1 MKEFCPN
8 KASKEFKEL
17 ASIFGEDKAYFLWM
31 RNKGN
36 ELDKAPNGAESKLF
50 NDLLQYFNG
59 DRKKALIAK
68 AKTFSNEFFDWFGD
82 WTGTMG
88 ELYAD
93 GVERTNTEDG
103 KIKLS
108 LPSHTKENPRQLV
121 LEPQGDNKYY
131 VHIRIWDGDHIP
143 GKITDEDK
151 QLLFNAL
158 YNELPAGGEILFPK
172 SGEGY
177 YGTRGTVAALK
188 RLSRDPRFSP
198 GEKGVLQYK
207 DDPESEEV
215 KKYEGTGFVKKD
227 FSNVSKVVDE
237 NGEPLVVWHGSPND
251 NIQEFNRDLIGSTT
265 DPGVF
270 GKGFYFTP
278 LKSYARQYG
287 ENMYL
292 AYLNIK
298 NPIYKP
304 SDSDVIGRTYEE
316 IAVDLDKSYRA
327 MYDRQ
332 IKRGKSEQDAKNSAE
347 RHRHSM
353 QQRNENLKKLLQ
365 ENHDGGIFLERTTDQ
380 IKPLEEQIVVPNSNQ
395 IKHVENFGEFSHN
408 GNIYHN
414 ISPVVSPF
422 GESKLGELHAREVA
436 IEREFARLREEW
448 EPLREQMKQA
458 QYDTLS
464 RKLIRLGDEN
474 IRVTEKPDHV
484 LWIDTNRPIF
494 TQVSIKFEVNGNS
507 VESSLLFPHS
517 GRILREDYNYMR
529 VDNPIRDNA
538 HRLVYELLRVLKD
551 NGHNV
556 VYSDWTPQWS
566 DRSIQKTIQ
575 NMSKLFGIDF
585 SKIATGE
592 QKYVNVI
599 GPSGEQLK
607 QVRFRIVMNIDA
619 VMNKLRVLGNSK
631 ELYDVFDSIYNQ
643 QQPKENKELLI
654 KALKA
659 KEADL
664 VKRQQEL
671 TEQLE
676 NVKKEIRQEEWELSD
691 LPFNITQGSLIWA
704 VQRQI
709 NRGATHNDILN
720 LIDSI
725 NYTYGSS
732 LKYNKKT
739 RKVYGKEFIDKS
751 DDIARTRDKN
761 VKRIEAVVNY
771 LNNKFGGKIEVFYIE
786 EADWLKSDK
795 LPDVSNS
802 CIIGDT
808 VYLRKS
814 RMTTEIA
821 AEEMLHV
828 LVHAMK
834 NGKGDLGNREL
845 FDNLFKKAKQQF
857 PKLWDEIQSVYKYNH
872 DEELVTQA
880 LARYVNKDF
889 DNRDSYTIQ
898 DLINRFKNY
907 LVKLFK
913 DILEYFGDKRY
924 TTLGNINPIID
935 FQDISD
941 MILAKDLYFDIQT
954 IKEIHSDSLN
964 NKFHNLNSNNT
975 AQSAYELA
983 DQIDSERESYINN
996 IVEQYKNDHNDA
1008 TDEKIA
1014 SIKNQARIQFNK
1026 NKLAQIKAKPN
1037 KNDAESIIIAALS
1050 TDDLQNAEGIQSIL
1064 DRINGEGESSIY
1076 LTDKDKDVFRQIKE
1090 GTKVRLKSQMS
1101 RVVKKTKLID
1111 DLKQILAIIDG
1122 KNEDSVDD
1130 VFDVIKDFLI
1140 RAEYEIEKT
1149 TKFVTEDLGEDL
1161 STWDPKQ
1168 INYIKQDLIGYYEGL
1183 LKSLKDLFSGNS
1195 AVREMN
1201 QLRMEDP
1208 NQPDLQHLVDK
1219 LYHDLHDLQQYYQ
1232 SRVVMPYAEKI
1243 LTDFVND
1250 SDIIDNKEQFI
1261 KNMKTWLYQDTA
1273 YGDINA
1279 SEVVIGMAS
1288 RSKSPIVR
1296 IIEKMM
1302 SDTEFERNR
1311 QVLKKGRELIALYNK
1326 IRPVGAQISFSNFQ
1340 KMFMELDG
1348 EGGTDGKPTGYW
1360 VRDRNYG
1367 KFYKDKDEFEAKL
1380 REKYKDKGLTWK
1392 INDYSGAI
1400 ELIFPDEKP
1409 TADKSVYNQYYDE
1422 LDEWLDKHCERRYK
1436 LEYYKKKR
1444 RILSPEALQA
1454 QQLIQHQI
1462 DILCQKAIDED
1473 GFVDSNLLTPHERQK
1488 LQSLKKQKKELACP
1502 YIFRTNS
1509 KGIVTLEAKVGP
1521 DAEIAEQ
1528 ISKWNEW
1535 IAGKVNY
1542 IPNDEKFQKA
1552 LNKYPK
1558 GSVERRIFQ
1567 RDNYIRKINPDIYEA
1582 IKVWYDLPDY
1592 GEEYNKLKSKY
1603 RSIISHIKER
1613 EGFSAHNLD
1622 LIGTGIDEDTSV
1634 WRELQRLE
1642 QEMADIRA
1650 QQHMDK
1656 VKDEDEEEKPEFL
1669 TSYMIMS
1676 QKEDKTFYNY
1686 LRNLWMSR
1694 PGFTI
1699 KEMDDAFNT
1708 LFSYTD
1714 RKGRIRALKAFSYMG
1729 PVGETFKFDPS
1740 DKEEAEKPSYIHE
1753 YSSQFYELDESSDLV
1768 NDKWDKKL
1776 HSSLQP
1782 KVGGTIDYTNQRY
1795 KEIMKNDGYR
1805 QFYELLI
1812 STMNE
1817 ANEMIPQRAVE
1828 RNYLMP
1834 QITARG
1840 MQSLGRVRSFLDLQT
1855 SLGYMFQDVFTPKFA
1870 EKDGDVST
1878 NWDLPRRPDGTV
1890 VNNIPIRFVKRL
1902 DQPELIT
1909 SDVVGAVIMYYNMA
1923 VNYKLKSENLP
1934 SLELMREAINPEIST
1949 GSHKLKRQYDKVNNM
1964 LDFRYYGKE
1973 DVIGDASQAP
1983 SELNKAM
1990 TNVGK
1995 KFRKLASLSML
2006 AINFTTIEV
2015 GYIDAFLS
2023 AVADSVGGKYFT
2035 KQDLMYGYGQALKH
2049 LPNIIA
2055 NIGNPDTKDWM
2066 ICAMQYNNL
2075 SKSNSEIFERS
2086 DQSRFRKALNQV
2098 RMGGYTMADYLIN
2111 TMILG
2116 ATYNHYRLVDTPDGK
2131 SKKFMS
2137 KSDAIREFTKV
2148 GYTEQEAIAKW
2159 DSAKTTLQQAYIV
2172 KDGVLTAKEEYKQYI
2187 NNKLENQIAGRL
2199 RDRTAIYNGVI
2210 PTVEKAKIQQNVWGS
2225 YLTLMR
2231 NFYVNTFWE
2240 RASSG
2245 YDTASEE
2252 EIASSKFGMRSA
2264 DSAGFVN
2271 FETGEVGNG
2280 LWWSFLK
2287 GIYKYVSNTKHLID
2301 GKDMRQLTYDQK
2313 YAVKRILTEMV
2324 MISIAAW
2331 LMLTSIAFAR
2341 SNDYD
2346 DDKDPTWTVNIFDPE
2361 GQDRGLL
2368 EFNGRNYDKKIT
2380 NWLRWK
2386 VALLATR
2393 TFTERSTF
2401 YWPGTV
2407 TELISSPSTA
2417 KSYLDDLGYNLELF
2431 MDLFEI
2437 NGHDRSEVIKSGGY
2451 RGMTRGTRD
2460 ILKITGF
2467 TGIDN
2472 VVRGWHTSG
2481 IKSTLNW
2488 YGQVT
2493 PNNFLIPSKK
2503 VWMEEQGLTSSKPE
2517 SKKKKISY

>member
-1 MKEFCPN
+1 MQAFCPN
-8 KASKEFKEL
+8 LNNKHIKAEFEEL
-17 ASIFGEDKAYFLWM
+17 KSALGEDLAYLVWH
-31 RNKGN
+31 RTEGEGLGN
-36 ELDKAPNGAESKLF
+36 HPGLADSDVFKSALE
-50 NDLLQYFNG
+50 QYNG
-59 DRKKALIAK
+59 DRKKTIFA
-68 AKTFSNEFFDWFGD
+68 
-82 WTGTMG
+82 
-88 ELYAD
+88 
-93 GVERTNTEDG
+93 
-103 KIKLS
+103 
-108 LPSHTKENPRQLV
+108 
-121 LEPQGDNKYY
+121 
-131 VHIRIWDGDHIP
+131 
-143 GKITDEDK
+143 
-151 QLLFNAL
+151 
-158 YNELPAGGEILFPK
+158 
-172 SGEGY
+172 
-177 YGTRGTVAALK
+177 
-188 RLSRDPRFSP
+188 LSR
-198 GEKGVLQYK
+198 EALTK
-207 DDPESEEV
+207 
-215 KKYEGTGFVKKD
+215 T
-227 FSNVSKVVDE
+227 
-237 NGEPLVVWHGSPND
+237 EP
-251 NIQEFNRDLIGSTT
+251 
-265 DPGVF
+265 
-270 GKGFYFTP
+270 
-278 LKSYARQYG
+278 
-287 ENMYL
+287 
-292 AYLNIK
+292 
-298 NPIYKP
+298 
-304 SDSDVIGRTYEE
+304 
-316 IAVDLDKSYRA
+316 
-327 MYDRQ
+327 
-332 IKRGKSEQDAKNSAE
+332 
-347 RHRHSM
+347 
-353 QQRNENLKKLLQ
+353 
-365 ENHDGGIFLERTTDQ
+365 
-380 IKPLEEQIVVPNSNQ
+380 
-395 IKHVENFGEFSHN
+395 
-408 GNIYHN
+408 
-414 ISPVVSPF
+414 
-422 GESKLGELHAREVA
+422 
-436 IEREFARLREEW
+436 
-448 EPLREQMKQA
+448 
-458 QYDTLS
+458 
-464 RKLIRLGDEN
+464 
-474 IRVTEKPDHV
+474 
-484 LWIDTNRPIF
+484 
-494 TQVSIKFEVNGNS
+494 
-507 VESSLLFPHS
+507 
-517 GRILREDYNYMR
+517 
-529 VDNPIRDNA
+529 
-538 HRLVYELLRVLKD
+538 
-551 NGHNV
+551 
-556 VYSDWTPQWS
+556 
-566 DRSIQKTIQ
+566 KT
-575 NMSKLFGIDF
+575 
-585 SKIATGE
+585 
-592 QKYVNVI
+592 
-599 GPSGEQLK
+599 
-607 QVRFRIVMNIDA
+607 
-619 VMNKLRVLGNSK
+619 
-631 ELYDVFDSIYNQ
+631 
-643 QQPKENKELLI
+643 
-654 KALKA
+654 
-659 KEADL
+659 
-664 VKRQQEL
+664 
-671 TEQLE
+671 
-676 NVKKEIRQEEWELSD
+676 QEE
-691 LPFNITQGSLIWA
+691 
-704 VQRQI
+704 
-709 NRGATHNDILN
+709 
-720 LIDSI
+720 
-725 NYTYGSS
+725 
-732 LKYNKKT
+732 
-739 RKVYGKEFIDKS
+739 
-751 DDIARTRDKN
+751 
-761 VKRIEAVVNY
+761 
-771 LNNKFGGKIEVFYIE
+771 
-786 EADWLKSDK
+786 
-795 LPDVSNS
+795 
-802 CIIGDT
+802 
-808 VYLRKS
+808 
-814 RMTTEIA
+814 
-821 AEEMLHV
+821 
-828 LVHAMK
+828 
-834 NGKGDLGNREL
+834 
-845 FDNLFKKAKQQF
+845 
-857 PKLWDEIQSVYKYNH
+857 
-872 DEELVTQA
+872 
-880 LARYVNKDF
+880 
-889 DNRDSYTIQ
+889 
-898 DLINRFKNY
+898 
-907 LVKLFK
+907 
-913 DILEYFGDKRY
+913 
-924 TTLGNINPIID
+924 
-935 FQDISD
+935 
-941 MILAKDLYFDIQT
+941 
-954 IKEIHSDSLN
+954 
-964 NKFHNLNSNNT
+964 T
-975 AQSAYELA
+975 AQSAFDVA
-983 DQIDSERESYINN
+983 WVIDQERDSYISD
-996 IVEQYKNDHNDA
+996 IVQQYKKDNKEPS
-1008 TDEKIA
+1008 DEKLA

-1026 NKLAQIKAKPN
+1026 DKLTELKQSS
-1037 KNDAESIIIAALS
+1037 KNTPTDIIMQALYS
-1050 TDDLQNAEGIQSIL
+1050 DDLQNSEGIQSIL

-1111 DLKQILAIIDG
+1111 DLKQILSIIDG

-1140 RAEYEIEKT
+1140 RAEDEIEKT
-1149 TKFVTEDLGEDL
+1149 TKFVTEELGEDL

-1219 LYHDLHDLQQYYQ
+1219 LYHDLHDLQQYYH

-1326 IRPVGAQISFSNFQ
+1326 IRPVGAQISFANFQ

-1392 INDYSGAI
+1392 INDYSGNI
-1400 ELIFPDEKP
+1400 ELIFPDENP
-1409 TADKSVYNQYYDE
+1409 LADKSVYNQYYDE

-1509 KGIVTLEAKVGP
+1509 AGIVTLETKVGP
-1521 DAEIAEQ
+1521 DAEIARQ
-1528 ISKWNEW
+1528 ISDWNEW
-1535 IAGKVNY
+1535 IANRVKY
-1542 IPNDEKFQKA
+1542 KPNEEKFEKA

-1567 RDNYIRKINPDIYEA
+1567 RDNYIRKINPQLYEA
-1582 IKVWYDLPDY
+1582 MEQWIKPKDY
-1592 GEEYNKLKSKY
+1592 GKEYNELKRKY
-1603 RSIISHIKER
+1603 RAIISHLKNY
-1613 EGFSAHNLD
+1613 EGFAAHNLD
-1622 LIGTGIDEDTSV
+1622 LIGTGINEDVTV
-1634 WRELQRLE
+1634 WQELQKIE
-1642 QEMADIRA
+1642 QQMADIRA
-1650 QQHMDK
+1650 QQYEASEK
-1656 VKDEDEEEKPEFL
+1656 SEEESPEFL

-1699 KEMDDAFNT
+1699 KEADDAFNK

-1714 RKGRIRALKAFSYMG
+1714 RKGRIRALKAFSYTG
-1729 PVGETFKFDPS
+1729 PVAETFKFDPS
-1740 DKEEAEKPSYIHE
+1740 DEEEAEKPSYIHE

-1768 NDKWDKKL
+1768 NDKWDKQL

-1934 SLELMREAINPEIST
+1934 SLELMREAINPETST

-2137 KSDAIREFTKV
+2137 KSDAVREFTKV

-2159 DSAKTTLQQAYIV
+2159 DSAKTTLRQAYIV

-2187 NNKLENQIAGRL
+2187 NKKLENQIAGRL

-2287 GIYKYVSNTKHLID
+2287 GMYKYVSNTKHLID

-2331 LMLTSIAFAR
+2331 LMIASIAFAR

-2346 DDKDPTWTVNIFDPE
+2346 DDKDPTWTINIFDPE

-2503 VWMEEQGLTSSKPE
+2503 VWMEEQGLTKSKSG
-2517 SKKKKISY
+2517 SKKKKVSY

>member
-50 NDLLQYFNG
+50 KTLLDEFNG
-59 DRKKALIAK
+59 NRVEALKAK
-68 AKTFSNEFFDWFGD
+68 AKVYSNDFWNWFGD
-82 WTGTMG
+82 WT
-88 ELYAD
+88 A
-93 GVERTNTEDG
+93 
-103 KIKLS
+103 
-108 LPSHTKENPRQLV
+108 EN
-121 LEPQGDNKYY
+121 
-131 VHIRIWDGDHIP
+131 
-143 GKITDEDK
+143 
-151 QLLFNAL
+151 
-158 YNELPAGGEILFPK
+158 
-172 SGEGY
+172 
-177 YGTRGTVAALK
+177 
-188 RLSRDPRFSP
+188 
-198 GEKGVLQYK
+198 K
-207 DDPESEEV
+207 D
-215 KKYEGTGFVKKD
+215 
-227 FSNVSKVVDE
+227 NVSKVVDE
-237 NGEPLVVWHGSPND
+237 NGEPAIMYHGTPWGEFDVFRQLQPNTGDRTKPGEIYFSASKSWADSYTKGDFNKGLKSPKVYAVYLDVKNPYFPGKNPQTRKEANAILFEDYGTILTDEEYDDIYKALDETGALIESLSPSQWNPKIYDYDIYNHIASYFKYKNQEERFIEVIKQIRQKGLHDGMIWLTREEQQGKRISFDGQKRQVWIMDPNQVKSIISNKQD
-251 NIQEFNRDLIGSTT
+251 IITGEPGFSTT
-265 DPGVF
+265 DDNIYHHIDKNKTLNDVKDYIEDYITNKF
-270 GKGFYFTP
+270 GKGHSYQAIRAKVKQLESYFNVVGVAVTAGKR
-278 LKSYARQYG
+278 LDFSQLHFVG
-287 ENMYL
+287 
-292 AYLNIK
+292 
-298 NPIYKP
+298 
-304 SDSDVIGRTYEE
+304 DS
-316 IAVDLDKSYRA
+316 
-327 MYDRQ
+327 
-332 IKRGKSEQDAKNSAE
+332 
-347 RHRHSM
+347 
-353 QQRNENLKKLLQ
+353 
-365 ENHDGGIFLERTTDQ
+365 
-380 IKPLEEQIVVPNSNQ
+380 
-395 IKHVENFGEFSHN
+395 
-408 GNIYHN
+408 
-414 ISPVVSPF
+414 
-422 GESKLGELHAREVA
+422 
-436 IEREFARLREEW
+436 
-448 EPLREQMKQA
+448 
-458 QYDTLS
+458 LS
-464 RKLIRLGDEN
+464 RKEQINRIQGED
-474 IRVTEKPDHV
+474 V
-484 LWIDTNRPIF
+484 LTQIQLLVQRINR
-494 TQVSIKFEVNGNS
+494 
-507 VESSLLFPHS
+507 LFP
-517 GRILREDYNYMR
+517 
-529 VDNPIRDNA
+529 
-538 HRLVYELLRVLKD
+538 
-551 NGHNV
+551 
-556 VYSDWTPQWS
+556 
-566 DRSIQKTIQ
+566 
-575 NMSKLFGIDF
+575 
-585 SKIATGE
+585 KI
-592 QKYVNVI
+592 KI
-599 GPSGEQLK
+599 
-607 QVRFRIVMNIDA
+607 
-619 VMNKLRVLGNSK
+619 
-631 ELYDVFDSIYNQ
+631 
-643 QQPKENKELLI
+643 
-654 KALKA
+654 
-659 KEADL
+659 
-664 VKRQQEL
+664 
-671 TEQLE
+671 
-676 NVKKEIRQEEWELSD
+676 NVKED
-691 LPFNITQGSLIWA
+691 LTITQGSAYYDKDTNTIHYSPVLNRNLKSVDTQNIVEECLHPLIACIAATDNKLFQKLLAQASKDKALVSYIETAYSDKSRSIRDQEIVTQA
-704 VQRQI
+704 VAGMYANDNYRQLLSIDEFQKNEAQRRFKGFISAILEWI
-709 NRGATHNDILN
+709 NNIKKLILGDKMLVKNKDFSNIISSLESLVDILN
-720 LIDSI
+720 TPRI
-725 NYTYGSS
+725 
-732 LKYNKKT
+732 
-739 RKVYGKEFIDKS
+739 EFI
-751 DDIARTRDKN
+751 
-761 VKRIEAVVNY
+761 
-771 LNNKFGGKIEVFYIE
+771 EV
-786 EADWLKSDK
+786 
-795 LPDVSNS
+795 
-802 CIIGDT
+802 
-808 VYLRKS
+808 
-814 RMTTEIA
+814 
-821 AEEMLHV
+821 
-828 LVHAMK
+828 
-834 NGKGDLGNREL
+834 
-845 FDNLFKKAKQQF
+845 
-857 PKLWDEIQSVYKYNH
+857 
-872 DEELVTQA
+872 
-880 LARYVNKDF
+880 
-889 DNRDSYTIQ
+889 DSSFMSQ
-898 DLINRFKNY
+898 NM
-907 LVKLFK
+907 
-913 DILEYFGDKRY
+913 
-924 TTLGNINPIID
+924 
-935 FQDISD
+935 Q
-941 MILAKDLYFDIQT
+941 
-954 IKEIHSDSLN
+954 H
-964 NKFHNLNSNNT
+964 LNSNES
-975 AQSAYELA
+975 AQSAYEIA
-983 DQIDSERESYINN
+983 EKIDTEREQYIND
-996 IVEQYKNDHNDA
+996 IVQQYQANNPEA
-1008 TDEKIA
+1008 TQEKIA

-1026 NKLAQIKAKPN
+1026 NKLAEIKAQSGR
-1037 KNDAESIIIAALS
+1037 DEVYDIIVAALS

-1130 VFDVIKDFLI
+1130 VFDVIRDFLI
-1140 RAEYEIEKT
+1140 RAEDEIEKT
-1149 TKFVTEDLGEDL
+1149 TKFVTEELGDDL

-1201 QLRMEDP
+1201 QIRMEDP
-1208 NQPDLQHLVDK
+1208 NQPDLQHLIDK

-1250 SDIIDNKEQFI
+1250 SDVIDNKEQFI

-1326 IRPVGAQISFSNFQ
+1326 IRPTGSQISFANFQ

-1348 EGGTDGKPTGYW
+1348 EGGKDGKPTGYW

-1367 KFYKDKDEFEAKL
+1367 KFYKDKDEFESKL

-1400 ELIFPDEKP
+1400 ELIFPDENP
-1409 TADKSVYNQYYDE
+1409 LADKSVYNQYYDE

-1473 GFVDSNLLTPHERQK
+1473 GFVDSNKLTPHERQK

-1509 KGIVTLEAKVGP
+1509 NGIVTLEEKVGP
-1521 DAEIAEQ
+1521 DAEIAKQ
-1528 ISKWNEW
+1528 IAEWNEW
-1535 IAGKVNY
+1535 ISKRVTY
-1542 IPNDEKFQKA
+1542 KPNKDKFEKA

-1567 RDNYIRKINPDIYEA
+1567 RDNYIRKINPQLYEA
-1582 IKVWYDLPDY
+1582 MEQWGKIKDY
-1592 GEEYNKLKSKY
+1592 GKEYDELKRRY
-1603 RSIISHIKER
+1603 RSIISHLKNY
-1613 EGFSAHNLD
+1613 EGFAAHNLD
-1622 LIGTGIDEDTSV
+1622 LIGTGINEDITV
-1634 WRELQRLE
+1634 WQELQKLE
-1642 QEMADIRA
+1642 QQMADIRA
-1650 QQHMDK
+1650 QQYDSSQ
-1656 VKDEDEEEKPEFL
+1656 KDDSPEFM

-1686 LRNLWMSR
+1686 LRNIWMSR
-1694 PGFTI
+1694 PGLTS
-1699 KEMDDAFNT
+1699 KEADDAFNE
-1708 LFSYTD
+1708 LFSYVD
-1714 RKGRIRALKAFSYMG
+1714 RKGTIRALKAFSYLG
-1729 PVGETFKFDPS
+1729 PVGDTFKFDPS
-1740 DKEEAEKPSYIHE
+1740 DESEAEKPSYIHE
-1753 YSSQFYELDESSDLV
+1753 YSSQFYELDEASDLV
-1768 NDKWDKKL
+1768 NERWDKQL

-1782 KVGGTIDYTNQRY
+1782 KVGGSIDYTNHRY
-1795 KEIMKNDGYR
+1795 KEIMSNEGYK
-1805 QFYELLI
+1805 QFYDLLI

-1934 SLELMREAINPEIST
+1934 AIELMREAINPEKST
-1949 GSHKLKRQYDKVNNM
+1949 GSHKLKRQYAKVNNM
-1964 LDFRYYGKE
+1964 LDFIYYGKV
-1973 DVIGDASQAP
+1973 DIIGDASQAP

-2066 ICAMQYNNL
+2066 ICAMQYNYL

-2137 KSDAIREFTKV
+2137 KSDAIREYTKV
-2148 GYTEQEAIAKW
+2148 GYTEQEAINAW
-2159 DSAKTTLQQAYIV
+2159 NTSKTTLRQAYVV
-2172 KDGVLTAKEEYKQYI
+2172 KDGYLTAKEEFAPYI
-2187 NNKLENQIAGRL
+2187 NKKLENQIAGRL

-2210 PTVEKAKIQQNVWGS
+2210 PAVEKAKIQQNVWGS

-2240 RASSG
+2240 RASTG
-2245 YDTASEE
+2245 YDTASAE

-2271 FETGEVGNG
+2271 FETGESGNG

-2287 GIYKYVSNTKHLID
+2287 GMYKYVSNVKRMID

-2313 YAVKRILTEMV
+2313 YAVKRIMTEIV
-2324 MISIAAW
+2324 MISMAAW
-2331 LMLTSIAFAR
+2331 LMMTSIAFAR

-2346 DDKDPTWTVNIFDPE
+2346 DDKDPTWTINMFDPKGE
-2361 GQDRGLL
+2361 DRGLV
-2368 EFNGRNYDKKIT
+2368 EFNGKNYDKKFT
-2380 NWLRWK
+2380 NWFRWK
-2386 VALLATR
+2386 VALLSTR

-2437 NGHDRSEVIKSGGY
+2437 NGHDRSEVVKSGGY
-2451 RGMTRGTRD
+2451 KGMTRGTRD
-2460 ILKITGF
+2460 VLKITGF

-2472 VVRGWHTSG
+2472 IVRGWHTSG

-2503 VWMEEQGLTSSKPE
+2503 VWMEQQGETKQ
-2517 SKKKKISY
+2517 KKTKKKISY